1 MRVVE
6 SREVTVGG
14 LPRPELPPGAQR
26 DLIDALHALHHQA
39 GWPSL
44 RTLAREVG
52 CSHTTISTVFS
63 SARLPAWGMLELV
76 VEAMGGD
83 VGEFHRLWSVA
94 SGPAAPR
101 QVTAPIAG
109 RRPELVAVRR
119 HLETG
124 AGLLLV
130 TGEAGIGKSRL
141 VETAA
146 SQAIDVFVARGACLP
161 LSAQVPL
168 LPVTDALRD
177 LFDVDGGQQLKEAL
191 ADCPVYVGPALR
203 RLLPELEDLVPAAPA
218 PDDEWWLQRLFSA
231 VDAVLTALA
240 TARPTAILLEDLH
253 WADSTTLDLVEHLL
267 SRSPAFPVV
276 ATYRQGDPSTATA
289 TGDWLGRIERLGV
302 VTTIELE
309 PLTRDE
315 SAEQLALL
323 GVSL

>member
-1 MRVVE
+1 MLVVE

-44 RTLAREVG
+44 RTLAREAG

-63 SARLPAWGMLELV
+63 SPRLPAWGMLELV

-83 VGEFHRLWSVA
+83 VGEFHRLWSAA
-94 SGPAAPR
+94 SGPCVPSQFA
-101 QVTAPIAG
+101 APIAG

-119 HLETG
+119 HLESG

-130 TGEAGIGKSRL
+130 AGEAGIGKSRL

-146 SQAIDVFVARGACLP
+146 SQLRDVFVARGACLP

-168 LPVTDALRD
+168 LPITDALRD

-218 PDDEWWLQRLFSA
+218 PDDEWWLQRL
-231 VDAVLTALA
+231 
-240 TARPTAILLEDLH
+240 
-253 WADSTTLDLVEHLL
+253 
-267 SRSPAFPVV
+267 
-276 ATYRQGDPSTATA
+276 
-289 TGDWLGRIERLGV
+289 
-302 VTTIELE
+302 
-309 PLTRDE
+309 
-315 SAEQLALL
+315 
-323 GVSL
+323 